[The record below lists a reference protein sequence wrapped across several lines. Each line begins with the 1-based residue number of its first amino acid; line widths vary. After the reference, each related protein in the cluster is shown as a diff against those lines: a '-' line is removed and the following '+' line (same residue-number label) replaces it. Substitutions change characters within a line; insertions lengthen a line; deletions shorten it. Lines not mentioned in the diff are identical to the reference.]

1 MKNEHQDKIYL
12 QFSYVKLLM
21 KLWAKNE
28 TPNQLS
34 KSSQEMNLRIKEYAS
49 FAFQYLH
56 LFYQFFLTAISIL
69 AVQGI
74 GSFVAVIVIFDRGKR
89 QRAVLGIGFFNVLSF
104 R

>member
-21 KLWAKNE
+21 KLWSKNE

-74 GSFVAVIVIFDRGKR
+74 GSFVAVIVIF
-89 QRAVLGIGFFNVLSF
+89 FSN
-104 R
+104 